1 MARHQDSS
9 LEGSHN
15 HSGGCRGNC
24 RGGRWRLDPV
34 RLLAQDKGSLEVTMT
49 YCITGEQ
56 QRCPVGSKFIRCGPN
71 SNEEIAKDC
80 HDIQRASRKRGR
92 HVRVRGR
99 YGKVRC

>member
-1 MARHQDSS
+1 M
-9 LEGSHN
+9 
-15 HSGGCRGNC
+15 
-24 RGGRWRLDPV
+24 DPV

-80 HDIQRASRKRGR
+80 HDIQRAVSAGGMCGLEVVTAKY
-92 HVRVRGR
+92 VA
-99 YGKVRC
+99 K